1 MNVDLTTLDNGLRIV
16 SLSRPDT
23 ETVTVGIWVNT
34 GSSAENEKNNGISH
48 FIEHMVFKGSQK
60 RTALQIAE
68 DIENVGGKTNA
79 YTSREHTVFYAH
91 MLKND
96 LELAIDVLTDMLTAP
111 TFNTADMDKE
121 KEVVIQEIKQT
132 YDDPGDIVFDYFQQT
147 AFADQ
152 PLGMSILGPK
162 ERVKAFVADD
172 LRLYMNE
179 RYTADN
185 MVVVAVGNLNHS
197 DFADMVA
204 KRMSSIPRS
213 GRKTTAKQIYT
224 GGSFI
229 KNRKIEQ
236 AQVLLGFPGFKRV
249 CDDYYKAAIMST
261 ILGGNMSSRLFQE
274 IREKRGLVYTVY
286 SFSSSYT
293 QSGIVGI
300 YAGLN
305 QDDIKTYIP
314 VVANEIKKI
323 TQEKVTDKELD
334 RVKVQFK
341 AGIMMATESSSSVA
355 EMLARQYLRFNRH
368 IPMEEIISQIE
379 SINKDDVLDVA
390 QRIFSGKITY
400 TLLGDLHE
408 YPSYEDLGK
417 YFNIN

>member
-162 ERVKAFVADD
+162 EHVKAFVADD